1 MMNDHPYKEII
12 QKVIE
17 REGGATI
24 TNDSDD
30 PGGLTKY
37 GISKRSNPDLDIEN
51 LTLEEAIDI
60 YKERYWV
67 PSKASRLEFELAESY
82 FDMVVNAGKRRAI
95 KILQEACNHKGHA
108 LVVDG
113 MIGKAT
119 IGACKSLESSRFRA
133 FRVKYYVELVA
144 RKPSLM
150 KYYFGWFRR
159 AVEA

>member
-51 LTLEEAIDI
+51 LTLEKAVDI

-67 PSKASRLEFELAESY
+67 PSKASRLEPKLAESY
-82 FDMVVNAGKRRAI
+82 FDMVVNAGKRRSV
-95 KILQEACNHKGHA
+95 KILQEACNQKGHD

-113 MIGKAT
+113 LIGKAT
-119 IGACKSLESSRFRA
+119 IGACKSLEASRFRA
-133 FRVKYYVELVA
+133 FRVKYYVELVS
-144 RKPSLM
+144 RKPTLM

-159 AVEA
+159 AIEA